1 MSFLCPFLTCAT
13 QYATRRR
20 QVNALSSALA
30 GLRRLQ
36 DDPETRAIP
45 VVVLSANATS
55 GQIDRLLSAGARDYL
70 TKPLDV
76 KKFLAVLG
84 EALREDEAGHA
95 RA

>member
-1 MSFLCPFLTCAT
+1 
-13 QYATRRR
+13 
-20 QVNALSSALA
+20 
-30 GLRRLQ
+30 LQ